1 MVTVIL
7 QNPACLKKRIKLVL
21 QLRQMLEKEHLLCVK
36 ISCVV
41 LGGRLL
47 WLLMTDIF

>member
-1 MVTVIL
+1 MVTVIFTESSL
-7 QNPACLKKRIKLVL
+7 FEKRIKLVL

-41 LGGRLL
+41 
-47 WLLMTDIF
+47 